1 MLVLPRIVDSYG
13 AGDAFVGG
21 FLAAMA
27 RKHSI
32 AACCQARVRPGISV
46 AECRVFPHAAGQFGA
61 FTCFPHAMQE
71 IIFYFDRLFCF
82 WGKCITLYIYTYA
95 CVLSFYLL
103 LAQAGSYAAATVMQ
117 HWGCTFPA
125 KPEYCL

>member
-1 MLVLPRIVDSYG
+1 VAVRGVISRHEVVPLSEEQIVDSYG

-32 AACCQARVRPGISV
+32 AACCQA
-46 AECRVFPHAAGQFGA
+46 
-61 FTCFPHAMQE
+61 
-71 IIFYFDRLFCF
+71 
-82 WGKCITLYIYTYA
+82 
-95 CVLSFYLL
+95 
-103 LAQAGSYAAATVMQ
+103 GSYAAATVMQ